1 MPLSPFHPAVA
12 AWFRSRF
19 GTPTEPQERAW
30 PSIVAGRNTLVAAP
44 TGSGK
49 TLAAFLAAIDQLVRA
64 SLAGEL
70 GDETRVVYVSP
81 LKALS
86 NDIHRNLEE
95 PLAEIRRELAAR
107 GLPDAP
113 IRTLVR
119 TGDTPANVRAAM
131 SRKPPHILVT
141 TPESL
146 FILLTS
152 EGGRRMLATTRTV
165 IVDEIHAVAGSKR
178 GSHLSLSLARLEA
191 LCRAHRAA
199 AGWSATADAAD
210 ATAGPAG
217 SAASEPRL
225 VRIGLSATQ
234 SPIEEVARLLVGG
247 AAVACDIVDA
257 GHRRALDL
265 GVEVPSSPLEAVMA
279 GEVWQEIYDRL
290 AELIRAHRTTLVF
303 VNTRRLA
310 ERAARHLA
318 DRLGEARVSSHHG
331 SMSREQRLACEQRL
345 KSGQLSALVATSS
358 LELGIDIGTVDLVCQ
373 LGSTRSIST
382 FLQRVGRAGHRLAAI
397 PKGRIFPTSRDE
409 LVETAALLDAVRR
422 GELDRLIIPP
432 APLDILAQHVVAAVA
447 AEEWSEDE
455 LYALVRRAWPYRDLS
470 RADFDDVVAML
481 ASGFSTRRGRRG
493 AYLHQDAVAGRL
505 RARKG
510 ARLAAITSGGAIPD
524 TADYQVVLQPSN
536 TLIGTVHEDFA
547 VESMPGD
554 VFQLGNAAW
563 RIDKVEPGRVLV
575 EDAHG
580 QPPTIPFWLGEAP
593 ARTEELS
600 RAVSRLRREIAER
613 SGALHEAESAA
624 EPAIEPA
631 AEPAIAPAA
640 DASGAC
646 TGAGAAVAW
655 LRDEV
660 GVSEPAAVQLVSYL
674 SAAARALGTM
684 PSRTTLVAERFFDE
698 AGDMHLVVHAPF
710 GSRLNRA
717 WGLALRKRFCQTFN
731 FELQAAA
738 SEDAIILSLGPT
750 HSFPLADAFHF
761 LHSASVRQVVTQAVL
776 DSPLFGVRWRWAASR
791 ALAVPRWRAGRRVPA
806 PRLRQDAEDLV
817 AVVFPDQLACLENIV
832 GEREIP
838 DHPLVAEALR
848 DCLEEAMDTTGLERL
863 LGRLERGELLLVAR
877 DVTEPSPLAHEILA
891 ARPYAFLDDAPLE
904 ERRTQ
909 AVRVRRWLDPET
921 ASDLGALDAAAIA
934 RVREEAWPEAENP
947 DELHDALLTL
957 AFITADEGRRSG
969 WEPLFDR
976 LAEAGRATLL
986 TVPRQRRQAAPA
998 IAAAG
1003 WVRQAGGESHAA
1015 DTADTAAAH
1024 TAGVAVLTDY
1034 VGLWVAAERL
1044 TLVAALHPDAVPAP
1058 AIVPPPRHAREW
1070 PPEEA
1075 AIEVV
1080 RGRLQALVPATARE
1094 LAAGAGLRPAAVEAA
1109 LAALET
1115 EGFALRGHFTPAAGR
1130 TGRLAQAA
1138 AIGGLA
1144 GTAQPPP
1151 PPPPLPLPLDTEWC
1165 ERRLLARIHRYTL
1178 ERLRREIEPV
1188 SQADFM
1194 RFLLS
1199 WQRVAGTALPA
1210 SVAPAGSAAGAVGAT
1225 SAATAGSAA
1234 VAGRAAPAAVGVAAP
1249 ASGGASAGG
1258 NGTGISAADAAG
1270 SVASPAQ
1277 GAESLPALLAQLE
1290 GFEAPAAAWEGEILP
1305 ARLPGYDPLWLDALC
1320 LAGRYVWGRLTP
1332 PAAGTAADAVGAADA
1347 SGAAGAVGAADAGG
1361 AGDAGGAPDAGGAGD
1376 RPRVRRPGP
1385 VRATPILVLPR
1396 GGLPLWLQLAPEPA
1410 AAQAGP
1416 ATEGELPELSSDAA
1430 AVYRRLVAGGASFF
1444 DELAAGARLLHTQ
1457 LEAALAEL
1465 VAAGLVTA
1473 DSFTGLRAL
1482 LVPAH
1487 KRPRLDRLPRATR
1500 AGGAGSLAAFG
1511 VQNAGRWSLLRPV
1524 ATAATRPAGGDA
1536 SAASDPAPGFAYT
1549 ASGTPPAA
1557 LEAAAW
1563 ALLRRYGVVF
1573 RRLLEREAL
1582 MPPWRDLL
1590 RVYRRLEA
1598 RGEIRG
1604 GRFVDGFSGEQFAL
1618 PEAVGRLRAV
1628 RREPRRGTLV
1638 SVSAAD
1644 PLNLVG
1650 VVTPGDRLPALAGNR
1665 VLFRDG
1671 EPIAIWES
1679 RQARFLVELG
1689 VAERWQAQNALTR
1702 RPFQSAA
1709 PRLRAYLGRS
1719 A

>member
-1 MPLSPFHPAVA
+1 MPRPQAVLGIVMPLGAFHPAVA
-12 AWFRSRF
+12 SWFAARF
-19 GTPTEPQERAW
+19 GAPTEPQERAW
-30 PSIVAGRNTLVAAP
+30 PSIVAGRNTLIAAP

-64 SLAGEL
+64 ALAGGL

-86 NDIHRNLEE
+86 NDVQRNLEE
-95 PLAEIRRELAAR
+95 PLAGIRRELEAR

-119 TGDTPANVRAAM
+119 TGDTPASVRTAM
-131 SRKPPHILVT
+131 VRKPPHILVT

-152 EGGRRMLATTRTV
+152 EGGRRMLSTAGTV

-178 GSHLSLSLARLEA
+178 GSHLALSLARLDA
-191 LCRAHRAA
+191 LCGR
-199 AGWSATADAAD
+199 
-210 ATAGPAG
+210 
-217 SAASEPRL
+217 RL

-234 SPIEEVARLLVGG
+234 CPIEEVARLLVGAAPAPG
-247 AAVACDIVDA
+247 AAGTPGTPGTPANRAAGASGPAAGASGHAAAAEGSSPPAEPPLDCDIVDA
-257 GHRRALDL
+257 GHRRLLDL
-265 GVEVPSSPLEAVMA
+265 GVEVPSSPLEAVMP

-310 ERAARHLA
+310 ERATRHLA
-318 DRLGEARVSSHHG
+318 ERLGEERVASHHG
-331 SMSREQRLACEQRL
+331 SLSREQRLASEQRL
-345 KSGQLSALVATSS
+345 KTGRLSALVATSS

-373 LGSTRSIST
+373 LASTRSIST
-382 FLQRVGRAGHRLAAI
+382 FLQRVGRAGHRLEAI

-432 APLDILAQHVVAAVA
+432 APLDILAQHIVAAVA
-447 AEEWSEDE
+447 AEEWSEDD
-455 LYALVRRAWPYRDLS
+455 LFALVRRAWPYRGLA
-470 RADFDDVVAML
+470 RAEFDEVVAML

-493 AYLHQDAVAGRL
+493 AYLHHDAVAGRL

-510 ARLAAITSGGAIPD
+510 ARLVAITSGGAIPD
-524 TADYQVVLQPSN
+524 TADYQVVLLPAN
-536 TLIGTVHEDFA
+536 TVIGSVHEDFA
-547 VESMPGD
+547 VESMAGD

-563 RIDKVEPGRVLV
+563 RVHKVEPGRVLV

-600 RAVSRLRREIAER
+600 LAVSRLREEVAER
-613 SGALHEAESAA
+613 AA
-624 EPAIEPA
+624 CGGVA
-631 AEPAIAPAA
+631 AAA
-640 DASGAC
+640 D
-646 TGAGAAVAW
+646 W

-660 GVSEPAAVQLVSYL
+660 GIGEAAAAQLASYL
-674 SAAARALGTM
+674 AAAAAALGTM

-750 HSFPLADAFHF
+750 HSFPLEDAFHF
-761 LHSASVRQVVTQAVL
+761 LHSGTVRKVVTQAVL
-776 DSPLFGVRWRWAASR
+776 DSPLFPVRWRWAASR
-791 ALAVPRWRAGRRVPA
+791 ALALPRWRAGRRVPA

-848 DCLEEAMDTTGLERL
+848 DCLEEAMDTAGLERL
-863 LGRLERGELLLVAR
+863 LGRLERGELALSAR

-891 ARPYAFLDDAPLE
+891 ARPYSFLDDAPLE

-934 RVREEAWPEAENP
+934 RVRQEAWPEAESP

-957 AFITADEGRRSG
+957 TFITAEEGHRAG
-969 WEPLFDR
+969 WAPLFDR
-976 LAEAGRATLL
+976 LAEAGRATLMA
-986 TVPRQRRQAAPA
+986 VAAPA
-998 IAAAG
+998 AAPAPVAALALAPAAAPG
-1003 WVRQAGGESHAA
+1003 PVAA
-1015 DTADTAAAH
+1015 PASALAATPAPAPVAALPRAAAAAP
-1024 TAGVAVLTDY
+1024 TPQPAVPAL
-1034 VGLWVAAERL
+1034 VSPVGGGGGRAGLWVAAERL
-1044 TLVAALHPDAVPAP
+1044 TMVSALHSGALLAP
-1058 AIVPPPRHAREW
+1058 AIVPPARHARTW
-1070 PPEEA
+1070 SPEEA
-1075 AIEVV
+1075 AVEMV
-1080 RGRLQALVPATARE
+1080 RGRLQAVGPTTARQ
-1094 LAAGAGLRPAAVEAA
+1094 LAADAGLRLGAVEAA

-1115 EGFALRGHFTPAAGR
+1115 EGFVLRGRFTPRDGAAVAAAAVPAAAGAR
-1130 TGRLAQAA
+1130 AEE
-1138 AIGGLA
+1138 
-1144 GTAQPPP
+1144 
-1151 PPPPLPLPLDTEWC
+1151 TEWC
-1165 ERRLLARIHRYTL
+1165 ERRLLARVHRYTL

-1199 WQRVAGTALPA
+1199 WHRVAGAAPG
-1210 SVAPAGSAAGAVGAT
+1210 PAGAGQQGGAGAAGGP
-1225 SAATAGSAA
+1225 TA
-1234 VAGRAAPAAVGVAAP
+1234 PVAA
-1249 ASGGASAGG
+1249 AAAGG
-1258 NGTGISAADAAG
+1258 SGEGG
-1270 SVASPAQ
+1270 AQ
-1277 GAESLPALLAQLE
+1277 GAQSLPALLAQLE

-1305 ARLPGYDPLWLDALC
+1305 ARLPAYDPLWLDALC

-1332 PAAGTAADAVGAADA
+1332 PAAPSALASTASAGPAPVLPTGSSISISGPNAGSPGVILAAPVH
-1347 SGAAGAVGAADAGG
+1347 STIP
-1361 AGDAGGAPDAGGAGD
+1361 GAPEE
-1376 RPRVRRPGP
+1376 RPRSRRAGP
-1385 VRATPILVLPR
+1385 VRATPIVVLPR
-1396 GGLPLWLQLAPEPA
+1396 GGLPLWLQLAPPA
-1410 AAQAGP
+1410 PMAASVGPEGDAQPPAVAGSTD
-1416 ATEGELPELSSDAA
+1416 AELSSDAA
-1430 AVYRRLVAGGASFF
+1430 AVYRRLVLGGASFF
-1444 DELAAGARLLHTQ
+1444 DELADRARLLHTR
-1457 LEAALAEL
+1457 LEAALGEL
-1465 VAAGLVTA
+1465 VAAGLITA

-1487 KRPRLDRLPRATR
+1487 KRPRIDRQAR
-1500 AGGAGSLAAFG
+1500 AGGGSPVTAFG
-1511 VQNAGRWSLLRPV
+1511 VQNAGRWSLLRPTG
-1524 ATAATRPAGGDA
+1524 APRGEAAGDT
-1536 SAASDPAPGFAYT
+1536 SAAAELDANAPA
-1549 ASGTPPAA
+1549 AA

-1573 RRLLEREAL
+1573 RRLLERETL
-1582 MPPWRDLL
+1582 TPPWRDLL

-1618 PEAVGRLRAV
+1618 PEAVGRLRAI
-1628 RREPRRGTLV
+1628 RREPRRGHLV

-1644 PLNLVG
+1644 PLNLIG
-1650 VVTPGDRLPALAGNR
+1650 IVTPGDRLPALSGNR
-1665 VLFRDG
+1665 VLYRDG
-1671 EPIAIWES
+1671 EPVAVWEG
-1679 RQARFLVELG
+1679 RQARFLVDLNP
-1689 VAERWQAQNALTR
+1689 ADRWQAQNALTR
-1702 RPFQSAA
+1702 RPPQSAT
-1709 PRLRAYLGRS
+1709 PRLRSYLGRS

>member
-49 TLAAFLAAIDQLVRA
+49 TLAAFLAAIDRLVRD

-86 NDIHRNLEE
+86 NDIQRNLEE

-119 TGDTPANVRAAM
+119 TGDTPASVRAAM
-131 SRKPPHILVT
+131 VRKPPHILVT

-152 EGGRRMLATTRTV
+152 EGGRRMLATARTA

-178 GSHLSLSLARLEA
+178 GSHLALSLARLEA

-199 AGWSATADAAD
+199 AS
-210 ATAGPAG
+210 PAG
-217 SAASEPRL
+217 STGSEPCL

-247 AAVACDIVDA
+247 AAAACEIVDA

-310 ERAARHLA
+310 ERATRHLA
-318 DRLGEARVSSHHG
+318 DRLGEARVASHHG
-331 SMSREQRLACEQRL
+331 SMSRDQRLGCEQRL
-345 KSGQLSALVATSS
+345 KSGQLSALVATAS

-382 FLQRVGRAGHRLAAI
+382 FLQRVGRAGHRLAAV

-432 APLDILAQHVVAAVA
+432 APLDILAQHIVAAVA

-455 LYALVRRAWPYRDLS
+455 LFALVRGAWPYRDLS

-547 VESMPGD
+547 VESLPGD

-563 RIDKVEPGRVLV
+563 RIDKIEPGRVLV

-600 RAVSRLRREIAER
+600 RAVSRLRREVAER
-613 SGALHEAESAA
+613 SGALPAT
-624 EPAIEPA
+624 EPAS
-631 AEPAIAPAA
+631 AA
-640 DASGAC
+640 DAI
-646 TGAGAAVAW
+646 AW
-655 LRDEV
+655 LCDEV
-660 GVSEPAAVQLVSYL
+660 GVGEPAAAQLVSYL
-674 SAAARALGTM
+674 SAAAVALGTM

-863 LGRLERGELLLVAR
+863 LGSLERGELLLVAR

-934 RVREEAWPEAENP
+934 RVREEAWPEAESP

-957 AFITADEGRRSG
+957 AFVTADEGRRSG

-976 LAEAGRATLL
+976 LVEAGRAALL
-986 TVPRQRRQAAPA
+986 TVPRQRLQPPG
-998 IAAAG
+998 AAG
-1003 WVRQAGGESHAA
+1003 AAGPL
-1015 DTADTAAAH
+1015 D
-1024 TAGVAVLTDY
+1024 L

-1044 TLVAALHPDAVPAP
+1044 TLVAALHPDAVAAP

-1080 RGRLQALVPATARE
+1080 RGRLQALVPITARE

-1115 EGFALRGHFTPAAGR
+1115 EGFALRGHFTPGGAA
-1130 TGRLAQAA
+1130 
-1138 AIGGLA
+1138 
-1144 GTAQPPP
+1144 PPAP
-1151 PPPPLPLPLDTEWC
+1151 RETEWA

-1178 ERLRREIEPV
+1178 DRLRREIEPV

-1199 WQRVAGTALPA
+1199 WQRVGSAPAATTAGAAPAPATPATPA
-1210 SVAPAGSAAGAVGAT
+1210 SVCDTSASATPGEPGIGGAGARGPASPAAAGT
-1225 SAATAGSAA
+1225 T
-1234 VAGRAAPAAVGVAAP
+1234 
-1249 ASGGASAGG
+1249 
-1258 NGTGISAADAAG
+1258 
-1270 SVASPAQ
+1270 ASPAQ

-1305 ARLPGYDPLWLDALC
+1305 ARLPGYDPLWFDALC

-1332 PAAGTAADAVGAADA
+1332 PAAPSQVSPAAPASAAPAEAGSGGGRDTVATADAADAADATDATDATDAGAAADD
-1347 SGAAGAVGAADAGG
+1347 AAGA
-1361 AGDAGGAPDAGGAGD
+1361 D
-1376 RPRVRRPGP
+1376 RPRARRPGP

-1410 AAQAGP
+1410 AAAQAGQ
-1416 ATEGELPELSSDAA
+1416 TTDGELPELSSDAA
-1430 AVYRRLVAGGASFF
+1430 AVYRRLLAGGASFF

-1487 KRPRLDRLPRATR
+1487 KRPRVDRLPRATR

-1511 VQNAGRWSLLRPV
+1511 VQNAGRWSLLRPP
-1524 ATAATRPAGGDA
+1524 APAATSPAGAGGAGGGGSDLA
-1536 SAASDPAPGFAYT
+1536 SGLAFSAA
-1549 ASGTPPAA
+1549 GTPPAA

-1628 RREPRRGTLV
+1628 RREPRRGALV

-1650 VVTPGDRLPALAGNR
+1650 IVTPGDRLPALAGNR

-1671 EPIAIWES
+1671 EPIAILES

-1689 VAERWQAQNALTR
+1689 VAERWHAQTALTR
-1702 RPFQSAA
+1702 RPFQSTA

>member
-12 AWFRSRF
+12 AWFATRF
-19 GTPTEPQERAW
+19 DAPTEPQERAW
-30 PSIVAGRNTLVAAP
+30 PSIVAGRNTLIAAP

-86 NDIHRNLEE
+86 NDVHRNLEE

-119 TGDTPANVRAAM
+119 TGDTPASVRAAM
-131 SRKPPHILVT
+131 VRKPPHILVT

-152 EGGRRMLATTRTV
+152 EGGRRMLSTARTV

-178 GSHLSLSLARLEA
+178 GSPLALSRARLDA
-191 LCRAHRAA
+191 RCRPHRAA
-199 AGWSATADAAD
+199 GPDAG
-210 ATAGPAG
+210 
-217 SAASEPRL
+217 L

-234 SPIEEVARLLVGG
+234 RPIGEVARLLVGVNG
-247 AAVACDIVDA
+247 SAGSGESGEAGESPPREPLACEIVDA
-257 GHRRALDL
+257 GHRRTLDL
-265 GVEVPSSPLEAVMA
+265 GAEVPSSPLEAVIA

-290 AELIRAHRTTLVF
+290 GELIRAHRTPLVF

-310 ERAARHLA
+310 ERATRHLA
-318 DRLGEARVSSHHG
+318 DRLGEARVASHHG
-331 SMSREQRLACEQRL
+331 SLSREQRLDCEQRL
-345 KSGQLSALVATSS
+345 KTGQLSALVATSS

-432 APLDILAQHVVAAVA
+432 APLDILAQHIVAAVA
-447 AEEWSEDE
+447 AEEWSEDA
-455 LYALVRRAWPYRDLS
+455 LFALVRGAWPYRDLS

-547 VESMPGD
+547 VESLAGD

-563 RIDKVEPGRVLV
+563 RIDKIEPGRVLV

-600 RAVSRLRREIAER
+600 LAVSRLRNEVAER
-613 SGALHEAESAA
+613 CALPISDFPISDTSDAA
-624 EPAIEPA
+624 EGLEAWN
-631 AEPAIAPAA
+631 APVIPGDPGSL
-640 DASGAC
+640 DASG
-646 TGAGAAVAW
+646 GADTCHALEAARAAAVAW

-660 GVSEPAAVQLVSYL
+660 GVGGPAAAQLVSYL
-674 SAAARALGTM
+674 SAAAVALGTM

-891 ARPYAFLDDAPLE
+891 DAPLE

-976 LAEAGRATLL
+976 LVETGRATLL
-986 TVPRQRRQAAPA
+986 SVPRRPA
-998 IAAAG
+998 GAVAG
-1003 WVRQAGGESHAA
+1003 P
-1015 DTADTAAAH
+1015 
-1024 TAGVAVLTDY
+1024 TDRID
-1034 VGLWVAAERL
+1034 LWVAAERL
-1044 TLVAALHPDAVPAP
+1044 TLVAALHPEAMPAP
-1058 AIVPPPRHAREW
+1058 AIAPPARHARQW

-1080 RGRLQALVPATARE
+1080 RGRLQALVPTTARE

-1115 EGFALRGHFTPAAGR
+1115 EGFALRGHFTPASSRTAPSEASNGGTGDSGRIAG
-1130 TGRLAQAA
+1130 AA
-1138 AIGGLA
+1138 PA
-1144 GTAQPPP
+1144 PPE
-1151 PPPPLPLPLDTEWC
+1151 TEWC

-1199 WQRVAGTALPA
+1199 WQRVASPP
-1210 SVAPAGSAAGAVGAT
+1210 PAGAAAQGAAAAS
-1225 SAATAGSAA
+1225 SAATAGDAGAAAGGSAA
-1234 VAGRAAPAAVGVAAP
+1234 A
-1249 ASGGASAGG
+1249 
-1258 NGTGISAADAAG
+1258 
-1270 SVASPAQ
+1270 PAQ

-1290 GFEAPAAAWEGEILP
+1290 GFEAPAAAWEGELLP
-1305 ARLPGYDPLWLDALC
+1305 ARLPGYDPLWLPALC

-1332 PAAGTAADAVGAADA
+1332 PAAPVQAGSAASGEPDDQRGVPRQATGGAAA
-1347 SGAAGAVGAADAGG
+1347 
-1361 AGDAGGAPDAGGAGD
+1361 D
-1376 RPRVRRPGP
+1376 RPRARRPGP
-1385 VRATPILVLPR
+1385 VRATPILLLPR
-1396 GGLPLWLQLAPEPA
+1396 GGLC
-1410 AAQAGP
+1410 
-1416 ATEGELPELSSDAA
+1416 
-1430 AVYRRLVAGGASFF
+1430 
-1444 DELAAGARLLHTQ
+1444 
-1457 LEAALAEL
+1457 
-1465 VAAGLVTA
+1465 
-1473 DSFTGLRAL
+1473 
-1482 LVPAH
+1482 
-1487 KRPRLDRLPRATR
+1487 
-1500 AGGAGSLAAFG
+1500 
-1511 VQNAGRWSLLRPV
+1511 
-1524 ATAATRPAGGDA
+1524 
-1536 SAASDPAPGFAYT
+1536 
-1549 ASGTPPAA
+1549 
-1557 LEAAAW
+1557 
-1563 ALLRRYGVVF
+1563 
-1573 RRLLEREAL
+1573 
-1582 MPPWRDLL
+1582 
-1590 RVYRRLEA
+1590 
-1598 RGEIRG
+1598 
-1604 GRFVDGFSGEQFAL
+1604 
-1618 PEAVGRLRAV
+1618 
-1628 RREPRRGTLV
+1628 
-1638 SVSAAD
+1638 
-1644 PLNLVG
+1644 
-1650 VVTPGDRLPALAGNR
+1650 
-1665 VLFRDG
+1665 
-1671 EPIAIWES
+1671 
-1679 RQARFLVELG
+1679 
-1689 VAERWQAQNALTR
+1689 
-1702 RPFQSAA
+1702 
-1709 PRLRAYLGRS
+1709 
-1719 A
+1719 

>member
-1 MPLSPFHPAVA
+1 
-12 AWFRSRF
+12 
-19 GTPTEPQERAW
+19 
-30 PSIVAGRNTLVAAP
+30 
-44 TGSGK
+44 
-49 TLAAFLAAIDQLVRA
+49 
-64 SLAGEL
+64 
-70 GDETRVVYVSP
+70 
-81 LKALS
+81 
-86 NDIHRNLEE
+86 
-95 PLAEIRRELAAR
+95 
-107 GLPDAP
+107 
-113 IRTLVR
+113 
-119 TGDTPANVRAAM
+119 
-131 SRKPPHILVT
+131 
-141 TPESL
+141 
-146 FILLTS
+146 
-152 EGGRRMLATTRTV
+152 
-165 IVDEIHAVAGSKR
+165 
-178 GSHLSLSLARLEA
+178 
-191 LCRAHRAA
+191 
-199 AGWSATADAAD
+199 
-210 ATAGPAG
+210 
-217 SAASEPRL
+217 
-225 VRIGLSATQ
+225 
-234 SPIEEVARLLVGG
+234 
-247 AAVACDIVDA
+247 
-257 GHRRALDL
+257 
-265 GVEVPSSPLEAVMA
+265 
-279 GEVWQEIYDRL
+279 
-290 AELIRAHRTTLVF
+290 
-303 VNTRRLA
+303 
-310 ERAARHLA
+310 
-318 DRLGEARVSSHHG
+318 
-331 SMSREQRLACEQRL
+331 
-345 KSGQLSALVATSS
+345 
-358 LELGIDIGTVDLVCQ
+358 
-373 LGSTRSIST
+373 
-382 FLQRVGRAGHRLAAI
+382 
-397 PKGRIFPTSRDE
+397 
-409 LVETAALLDAVRR
+409 
-422 GELDRLIIPP
+422 
-432 APLDILAQHVVAAVA
+432 
-447 AEEWSEDE
+447 
-455 LYALVRRAWPYRDLS
+455 
-470 RADFDDVVAML
+470 
-481 ASGFSTRRGRRG
+481 
-493 AYLHQDAVAGRL
+493 
-505 RARKG
+505 
-510 ARLAAITSGGAIPD
+510 
-524 TADYQVVLQPSN
+524 VLQPSN

-547 VESMPGD
+547 VESLPGD

-563 RIDKVEPGRVLV
+563 RIGKIEPGRVLV

-600 RAVSRLRREIAER
+600 LAVSRLRREVAER
-613 SGALHEAESAA
+613 SGAL
-624 EPAIEPA
+624 PA
-631 AEPAIAPAA
+631 AEPAPESAA
-640 DASGAC
+640 EAAGEAAAEAA
-646 TGAGAAVAW
+646 GAGNGAEDAVAW

-660 GVSEPAAVQLVSYL
+660 GVGGPAAEQLVSYL

-976 LAEAGRATLL
+976 LVEAGRATLL
-986 TVPRQRRQAAPA
+986 TVPRQRRQPPPP
-998 IAAAG
+998 IASAG
-1003 WVRQAGGESHAA
+1003 WVRPAGGESPAA
-1015 DTADTAAAH
+1015 DVADAAATAA
-1024 TAGVAVLTDY
+1024 TAAVAGPADH

-1080 RGRLQALVPATARE
+1080 RGRLQALVPTTARE
-1094 LAAGAGLRPAAVEAA
+1094 LAAGAGLRSAAVEAA

-1130 TGRLAQAA
+1130 TGRLAQSA

-1151 PPPPLPLPLDTEWC
+1151 PPPPPLDIEWC

-1199 WQRVAGTALPA
+1199 WQRVGNALPA
-1210 SVAPAGSAAGAVGAT
+1210 SVAQTGSAVGAT

-1234 VAGRAAPAAVGVAAP
+1234 VAGSAGPVLVGVAAP
-1249 ASGGASAGG
+1249 ASGGASAGESG
-1258 NGTGISAADAAG
+1258 SGVPAAG
-1270 SVASPAQ
+1270 GPGAVASPAQ

-1332 PAAGTAADAVGAADA
+1332 PAAPAEAA
-1347 SGAAGAVGAADAGG
+1347 SEGAADAGDTG
-1361 AGDAGGAPDAGGAGD
+1361 AARAAGDDRAAGAARAAGDDRAAGAARAAGDGGGVGDAGAAGAAGEVGD
-1376 RPRVRRPGP
+1376 RPRIRRPGP

-1396 GGLPLWLQLAPEPA
+1396 GGLPLWLQLAPAPA
-1410 AAQAGP
+1410 PAAQAGP
-1416 ATEGELPELSSDAA
+1416 AAEGGLPELSSDAA
-1430 AVYRRLVAGGASFF
+1430 AVYRRLLAGGASFF

-1487 KRPRLDRLPRATR
+1487 KRPRVDRLPRATR

-1511 VQNAGRWSLLRPV
+1511 VQNAGRWSLLRPPRPPV
-1524 ATAATRPAGGDA
+1524 PPAPAATSPTGDGGG
-1536 SAASDPAPGFAYT
+1536 SNPAPGFAFT

-1650 VVTPGDRLPALAGNR
+1650 IVTPGDRLPALAGNR